1 MSGRS
6 FVIVNPAAGRGRAR
20 RAWEATIRPMLQSG
34 GLSFT
39 EVYEDRPGAAV
50 LLAEQ
55 ATRDG
60 WEIVAAVGGD
70 GTVHE
75 VLNGILAPSAADRPT
90 LAVIPGGTGND
101 FARGVGIPRDM
112 YVAARLLLDGG
123 QRRRVDVGRVNDRYY
138 GTIAGVGFDAEVAA
152 EVNRWPKWVAGTVVY
167 TAGIL
172 KKLLTYRCAPSRIT
186 IDGESLELPM
196 FLLAA
201 ANTPWYAG
209 GMYMAPH
216 ARADD
221 GRLEVI
227 LARDLTRIETLAVLP
242 KVFSGEHLRHPKV
255 SHREAGEILVTSDV
269 PLAIHADGE
278 TVGWAPAHF
287 RALPQ
292 ALEVLVPAG
301 PWSPAG
307 AGTGR

>member
-1 MSGRS
+1 MSARC

-20 RAWEATIRPMLQSG
+20 KTWESTLREMLRSG
-34 GLSFT
+34 GLAFE

-50 LLAEQ
+50 PLAEQ
-55 ATRDG
+55 AAREG
-60 WEIVAAVGGD
+60 YPIIAVVGGD

-75 VLNGILAPSAADRPT
+75 VLNGVLRAPVSSQPA

-101 FARGVGIPRDM
+101 FARGVGIPKDM
-112 YVAARLLLDGG
+112 LAAAQLLLDGG
-123 QRRRVDVGRVNDRYY
+123 RRRRVDVGRVNDRYY
-138 GTIAGVGFDAEVAA
+138 GTISGVGFDAEVAA

-172 KKLLTYRCAPSRIT
+172 KKLVTYRCAPVRIT
-186 IDGESLELPM
+186 IDGELLELSM

-201 ANTPWYAG
+201 ANTSWYGG
-209 GMYMAPH
+209 GMYMAPD
-216 ARADD
+216 ARPDD

-227 LARDLTRIETLAVLP
+227 LARDFTKLETLQVLP
-242 KVFSGEHLRHPKV
+242 KVFSGAHLGHPKV
-255 SHREAGEILVTSDV
+255 SHRSGVEIRVESDV

-278 TVGWAPAHF
+278 TIGRVPAVF
-287 RALPQ
+287 RPLPQ

-301 PWSPAG
+301 
-307 AGTGR
+307 R